1 MKDHFTEAD
10 LLETYYMEPGAS
22 MPIMMHL
29 ANCAEC
35 AARYERLDRKMREA
49 GACHAQARKPRAW
62 VFVAIAVL
70 VIGALVAF
78 VLRMT

>member
-1 MKDHFTEAD
+1 MKEHFTEAD

-29 ANCAEC
+29 ASCADC

-49 GACHAQARKPRAW
+49 GACHTEQHRRPVW
-62 VFVAIAVL
+62 LFVAIAVVVVVVAMY
-70 VIGALVAF
+70 VI
-78 VLRMT
+78 LR

>member
-29 ANCAEC
+29 AKCTDC
-35 AARYERLDRKMREA
+35 AARYERLDRKLREA
-49 GACHAQARKPRAW
+49 AVCHTETRRPKAW
-62 VFVAIAVL
+62 IYVAMAAVL
-70 VIGALVAF
+70 VIALV
-78 VLRMT
+78 LILT